1 MPTPTTTTTHTPKAL
16 IIRTAGTNCDGEMV
30 RAFALAGA
38 ETELV
43 HLDALLADPA
53 RLDGFDLFGFPG
65 GFSYGDDIASG
76 RIFAMKVRE
85 RLYPGLRAAAERGC
99 PMIGACNG
107 FQVLVQA
114 GLLPGPPAGER
125 GGERGGE
132 AWPTDAPPAPTL
144 ALTENADARF
154 LDDWIGMEP
163 VPGSVCIW
171 TAPLAALTDHPDA
184 DALLML
190 PVAHGEGR
198 LVARSPGLLAALE
211 AGGQIALRYR
221 DNFNGSEGAV
231 AGVCDATGRIFGLM
245 PHPERFLDWNRHPHH
260 TRPDL
265 LPASAQQGDTPG
277 LAMFK
282 SAVVA
287 SG

>member
-1 MPTPTTTTTHTPKAL
+1 MTQAL
-16 IIRTAGTNCDGEMV
+16 IIRTAGTNCDSEMA

-38 ETELV
+38 APELV

-85 RLYPGLRAAAERGC
+85 RLYPRLRAAAARGC

-114 GLLPGPPAGER
+114 GLLPGPAAGEV
-125 GGERGGE
+125 
-132 AWPTDAPPAPTL
+132 WPTDAPPEPTL
-144 ALTENADARF
+144 ALTDNAHARF
-154 LDDWIGMEP
+154 VDDWIGMEP
-163 VPGSVCIW
+163 GAGSVCLW
-171 TAPLAALTDHPDA
+171 TAPLADHPRA
-184 DALLML
+184 ESLLML

-198 LVARSPGLLAALE
+198 LVARHPGLLEALE
-211 AGGQIALRYR
+211 AGGQVALRYR
-221 DNFNGSEGAV
+221 DNFNGSEGAI

-282 SAVVA
+282 AAVEAVVG
-287 SG
+287 SGGVSG